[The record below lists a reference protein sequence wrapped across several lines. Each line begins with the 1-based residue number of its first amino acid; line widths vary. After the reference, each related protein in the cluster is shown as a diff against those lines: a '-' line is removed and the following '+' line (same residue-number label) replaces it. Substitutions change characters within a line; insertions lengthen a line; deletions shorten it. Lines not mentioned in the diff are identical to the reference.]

1 MSSVFGK
8 SSLRDFYFF
17 WAYGPKIRNKG
28 GQMKEKLKMFFY
40 NYRHGWILSYFVI
53 YLMWF
58 TYLEQT
64 VTRRFHVVHMAV
76 DDLIPFV
83 EIFIVP
89 YLLWFG
95 YVALAMVYFF
105 FKNVPDFYKLCIF
118 LIVGM
123 TIFLIAS
130 TVYPNGHYLRP
141 RVFERNNI
149 FITLV
154 KGLYMVDT
162 PTNLFPSIHVY
173 NSIGVHLAVMHSEQ
187 LKEKKWLRRGSFV
200 LMSSIVASTMFLKQ
214 HSVFDVITGC
224 ITALVMYTLVYAR
237 DWSTNRKRSY
247 QRRYREI

>member
-17 WAYGPKIRNKG
+17 WAYGPKIKNKG
-28 GQMKEKLKMFFY
+28 GQMKEKLKVFFY

-95 YVALAMVYFF
+95 YVALAIAYFF
-105 FKNVPDFYKLCIF
+105 FKNAPDFYKLCIF

-187 LKEKKWLRRGSFV
+187 LKDKRWLRRGSFV